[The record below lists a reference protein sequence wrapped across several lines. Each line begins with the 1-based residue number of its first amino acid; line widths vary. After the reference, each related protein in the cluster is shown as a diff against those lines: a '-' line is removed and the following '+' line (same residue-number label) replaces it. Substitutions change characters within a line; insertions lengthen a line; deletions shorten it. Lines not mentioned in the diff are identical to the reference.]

1 MIKIIFSKI
10 IGLVFLLMGWVWIRD
25 FTFSAQHP
33 LISVFQIWFSYFVF
47 YSTGAILLSEAIER
61 NKTFSFIYTKIL
73 IIPFIGFIYFQY
85 LVAPLLTIIIF
96 LGFYL
101 LPSMLVITLS
111 ETYTII
117 QRYEQG
123 IIYLLSLG
131 SVLLFAYKS
140 NIVMNMII
148 ESFKTKL
155 LKASFE
161 RYASPLFTRIGT
173 YLFMVFIYVTYNFL
187 TFSNIS
193 LDFIPNEILNVVKE
207 VFVTFVAVDTLI
219 QINSSNRNNPCDVSQ
234 NDKRAI

>member
-1 MIKIIFSKI
+1 M
-10 IGLVFLLMGWVWIRD
+10 
-25 FTFSAQHP
+25 
-33 LISVFQIWFSYFVF
+33 
-47 YSTGAILLSEAIER
+47 LSEAIER

-85 LVAPLLTIIIF
+85 LVAPLLTIIAF

-101 LPSMLVITLS
+101 LPSMLVITLG

-140 NIVMNMII
+140 NIVMNRII

-161 RYASPLFTRIGT
+161 RYANPLFTRVGT

-207 VFVTFVAVDTLI
+207 VFVTFVAIDTLI
-219 QINSSNRNNPCDVSQ
+219 QMNSSNRNKPCDVSQ
-234 NDKRAI
+234 NDERAI